1 MGTKVTTI
9 TLRKMTYKG
18 NELLLVSFP
27 YHFETKEYVKR
38 FEGLRWSTELKSF
51 YLPFSKAM
59 TNSLFKYLRRKK
71 YFVDYSALKTS
82 GSHSPNKIKV
92 ARKKIRI
99 TNKPNKEV
107 REKILSFRKWMA
119 QKRYSKNSINTYE
132 SMLLMFF
139 GFYHTKSLEEITKE
153 DVENFNT
160 QYILENNYSYT
171 YQNQAINALKLFN
184 AHQSL
189 DFLSVDSLERPK
201 KQYKLPEVLSID
213 EVKNLLSSISNLK
226 HKTLMSILYAC
237 GLRIG
242 ETLSIKTKD
251 LNLERGFTHIKSGKG
266 HKDRYV
272 PIPKQMCALL
282 KRYIE
287 AYKPSEYLL
296 EGANGGKYSPV
307 SARQILKRS
316 LIAVGINKSITLH
329 TLRHSHA
336 THLLENG
343 TDIRYIQELLGHNSP
358 KTTMIYTHVSSTS
371 LDKIK
376 NPFDDFVV

>member
-1 MGTKVTTI
+1 MGTGHTTI
-9 TLRKMTYKG
+9 TLRKTRHKDR
-18 NELLLVSFP
+18 ELLLVSFP
-27 YHFETKEYVKR
+27 YHFETKEYVKG
-38 FEGLRWSTELKSF
+38 FEGVRWSTELKSF
-51 YLPFSKAM
+51 YLPFSKTI
-59 TNSLFKYLRRKK
+59 TNSLFQYLRRKK

-82 GSHSPNKIKV
+82 GAPSSNKIK
-92 ARKKIRI
+92 ATRKKTGT
-99 TNKPNKEV
+99 TNRPSKEV
-107 REKILSFRKWMA
+107 HEKILSFRKWMA
-119 QKRYSKNSINTYE
+119 QKRYSANTIKTYE
-132 SMLLMFF
+132 SMLLIFF
-139 GFYHTKSLEEITKE
+139 GFHHTKSVEEITKE
-153 DVENFNT
+153 DVENFNS
-160 QYILENNYSYT
+160 QYILENGYSYT

-184 AHQSL
+184 AYL
-189 DFLSVDSLERPK
+189 GVDWLYMDSLERPK

-213 EVKNLLSSISNLK
+213 EVKSLLSSISNLK
-226 HKTLMSILYAC
+226 HKTLLSILYAC

-251 LNLERGFTHIKSGKG
+251 LNLKRRYTHIKSGKG

-282 KRYIE
+282 EKYIE
-287 AYKPSEYLL
+287 AYKPREYLF

-307 SARQILKRS
+307 SARQLLKRS